1 MGLLNRGILAA
12 AFGLAAT
19 GALAHVVV
27 EPKGAAPGSYT
38 KVTFR
43 VGHGCDAA
51 ATTAL
56 VVTFPEDVKIAHA
69 QPKAGWA
76 LEVKKEPVV
85 EMTWRGRLETDYFDD
100 FAALIRVPDKVGQR
114 RFVIKQECEGKT
126 ANWDPAFEV
135 GK

>member
-19 GALAHVVV
+19 GTHAHVVV
-27 EPKGAAPGSYT
+27 EPKAAAPGSYT
-38 KVTFR
+38 KITFR

-56 VVTFPEDVKIAHA
+56 IVTFPDDVKIAHA
-69 QPKAGWA
+69 QPKAGWT
-76 LEVKKEPVV
+76 LEVRKDPVV
-85 EMTWRGRLETDYFDD
+85 QLTWRGKLESDYFDE

-114 RFVIKQECEGKT
+114 RFAIKQECEGKN

-135 GK
+135 VK